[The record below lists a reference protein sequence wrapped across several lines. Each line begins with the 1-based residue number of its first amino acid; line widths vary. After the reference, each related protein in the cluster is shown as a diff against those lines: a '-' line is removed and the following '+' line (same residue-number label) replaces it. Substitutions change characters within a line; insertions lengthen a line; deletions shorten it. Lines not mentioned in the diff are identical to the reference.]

1 METHRHTQTH
11 GRGQVGKLVP
21 CTFSVSLPG
30 SQKTCI
36 LWATSQLP
44 HIGQGNALSRWTKPC
59 RKWFKGKGQP
69 GGRKLSQTD
78 PSIFQSLTLHINQV
92 NWRFEKKPLPPGG
105 THCTLPQGKSLIIN
119 YLAYKWCTIKTQS
132 HVIDFESTCFV
143 SRYICFKPPFP
154 KN

>member
-11 GRGQVGKLVP
+11 RRGEVGKLVP

-36 LWATSQLP
+36 LWATSQLATLGKAMYSP
-44 HIGQGNALSRWTKPC
+44 DEQNPVGNDSKAKDSQ
-59 RKWFKGKGQP
+59 KGESFPK
-69 GGRKLSQTD
+69 
-78 PSIFQSLTLHINQV
+78 LTLLFFSH
-92 NWRFEKKPLPPGG
+92 LPYTSIKWTGDLKRNPCLLVEH
-105 THCTLPQGKSLIIN
+105 TATLPQGKSLIIN

-132 HVIDFESTCFV
+132 HVMDFESTCFV

-154 KN
+154 KH